1 MTGQGGAFTK
11 RVFRWGVDM
20 GVFTWVFRWVV
31 VVFRWGV
38 FRWGCLDVGCLDV
51 GVQMGVFRWG
61 VQMWRCCGG
70 VQMRGV

>member
-38 FRWGCLDVGCLDV
+38 FRWGVFRC
-51 GVQMGVFRWG
+51 GVFRCG
-61 VQMWRCCGG
+61 CSDGG
-70 VQMRGV
+70 V